1 MYVCIYLSFHI
12 YYQILLHSR
21 ESLFGFR
28 EYTYFHKQN
37 VGRNMNVRGAG
48 EGSEGNGEH
57 DIRNCRDDSVSVA
70 ETLAELWKA

>member
-1 MYVCIYLSFHI
+1 M
-12 YYQILLHSR
+12 
-21 ESLFGFR
+21 
-28 EYTYFHKQN
+28 YFHKQN